1 MKYLLTMTFYCLC
14 ACVLATDY
22 TGNQLVAVLGKSVSS
37 PEFLQYK
44 NFWLLNSRFE
54 NPDGGIKVVV
64 NPNTLLVDTILV
76 AGYDYAPSYTNCSS
90 KLPYNIQL
98 NDNVSAISQKTGVA
112 PTHYGGTVGYDVR
125 EYKIMV
131 KYNTGSN
138 INCMHFVNA
147 NAKPYSIAPKL
158 NVTIPEGA
166 SQMDVARINFEAA
179 SVANNS
185 STTIAKPVSTAVQP
199 VTSNGKL
206 EATRRALEDA
216 TFNTTTGTKISAPVT
231 TSAAKPSTTSTGS
244 TAAKPVTT
252 TSTTS
257 SSSSATVTK
266 PATTSSTTTVIKTGS
281 TTTTTVVKSTPSFKT
296 GILAVFNAW
305 RESGF
310 YSIKNT
316 QRTNSNVWNYK
327 YTYATKLRI
336 PGEQYNMLYSF
347 PFESSQMD
355 FVSVL
360 KESDSFDGF
369 ETAYKEYERK
379 LMDSFPKSEGWIGT
393 CLPNYDKS
401 KISDFEI
408 RNDKYGSVIL
418 DYCQTPKGK
427 HILYLRFLL
436 YS

>member
-14 ACVLATDY
+14 ATAMAIDY

-37 PEFLQYK
+37 PEFQQYK
-44 NFWLLNSRFE
+44 NFWLLNSKFE
-54 NPDGGIKVVV
+54 NPEGGIRVVV
-64 NPNTLLVDTILV
+64 NPNTLTVDTILV
-76 AGYDYAPSYTNCSS
+76 AGYNYAPSYSNCSS

-112 PTHYGGTVGYDVR
+112 PTHYGGNIGYDVR
-125 EYKIMV
+125 EYHIMV

-138 INCMHFVNA
+138 INCMHFFNP
-147 NAKPYSIAPKL
+147 NAKAYSSVPKL
-158 NVTIPEGA
+158 NVTIPEGT
-166 SQMDVARINFEAA
+166 SKMDAARMSFDGAA
-179 SVANNS
+179 SSTNS
-185 STTIAKPVSTAVQP
+185 SSNIAKPIS
-199 VTSNGKL
+199 
-206 EATRRALEDA
+206 
-216 TFNTTTGTKISAPVT
+216 TGTKISAPVSSSAGKTSTST
-231 TSAAKPSTTSTGS
+231 TAVSTVKPAATTSTSGS
-244 TAAKPVTT
+244 T
-252 TSTTS
+252 ST
-257 SSSSATVTK
+257 TVTK
-266 PATTSSTTTVIKTGS
+266 PATSTTVTKTG
-281 TTTTTVVKSTPSFKT
+281 TTTTTVVKSTPSFRT

-316 QRTNSNVWNYK
+316 ARGSGNVWNYK

-360 KESDSFDGF
+360 KEGDSFEGF
-369 ETAYKEYERK
+369 ETAYKDYERK
-379 LMDSFPKSEGWIGT
+379 LMESFPKSEGWIGT

-401 KISDFEI
+401 NLSDFEI

-418 DYCQTPKGK
+418 DYCKTPKGK